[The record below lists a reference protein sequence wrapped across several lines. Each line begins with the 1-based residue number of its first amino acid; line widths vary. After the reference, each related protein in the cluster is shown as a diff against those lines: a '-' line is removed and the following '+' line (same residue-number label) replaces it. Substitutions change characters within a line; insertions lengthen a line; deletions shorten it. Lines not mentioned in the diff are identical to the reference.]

1 MKMKKTRALPFA
13 MLLATTLSTLVVAP
27 PAVTSSA
34 TYSFNLLGPQTAEDL
49 QRIRIG
55 AQCR

>member
-1 MKMKKTRALPFA
+1 MKKTRALPFA